1 MPPSA
6 AQVTAAEI
14 SRMAGV
20 TRATVSN
27 WRRRHPDFPEPVG
40 GTETSPAY
48 DAEQVREWLAERGQL
63 PQRTSCEQLRAAVR
77 VADEDERELAVRL
90 LPLVSALSGLE
101 TVELAGIAR
110 SPEHERVEALS
121 RSLGRWLAEVP
132 GVEPQTVADYP
143 SAVLGPV
150 LDSAATDG
158 LAAVVEVL
166 TEVLA
171 EDPSTGTAATP
182 PQLAELMVRL
192 LAETR
197 EVAPTRVFD
206 PACGYG
212 SLLLAAARA
221 GAGELFGQDVVA
233 SRLGVSS
240 VRLSTETAEL
250 DSVLRS
256 GDSLR
261 ADAFPELRAEGV
273 VCSPPYGIRDW
284 GHEEVAYDPR
294 WVFGVPPKSES
305 ELAWVQHCLAHLEPG
320 GRAVLLLPPGVAE
333 RASGRRIRS
342 ELVRSGALRGVVALP
357 AGAAAPPHLGLHLW
371 VLAAPD
377 PERREIP
384 PVLFVHTPADA
395 AVRGE
400 SAGRAQP
407 GGGRAALDW
416 SALRERVLASWRGF
430 AADPEGFVAEPGVAC
445 GRSAVDLLDESVD
458 LTPQR
463 HVHTTAG
470 AVDPA
475 QQRETVRRLR
485 DELGQAGR
493 QLLESTGGSEWPAAG
508 DEPVSWRTATVADLL
523 QGGAVWLHRISSSR
537 AGESEQVE
545 LAEECRV
552 LSSRDVWEHR
562 EVSGSAGDTVVS
574 ESVEIA
580 AGDVIMPDVLKGLR
594 TVPVRVA
601 EGGDVGA
608 LLGRHLHLL
617 RPDPERLDSWFLAGF
632 LGAEDNVH
640 SATTG
645 SSITRLSAKRLRVPL
660 VPPEQQ
666 RRYGRAFRQLH
677 AMRAAARDASRA
689 AEQTARELAAG
700 LTSGA
705 LLPPGQESDAE

>member
-1 MPPSA
+1 MPRSA

-27 WRRRHPDFPEPVG
+27 WRRRHPDFPDPVG

-48 DAEQVREWLAERGQL
+48 DAERVREWLAERGQL
-63 PQRTSCEQLRAAVR
+63 PQRTSYEELRAAVR
-77 VADEDERELAVRL
+77 VADEDERELVVRL
-90 LPLVSALSGLE
+90 LPLVSALAGLDE
-101 TVELAGIAR
+101 AELAGIAR
-110 SPEHERVEALS
+110 SAEHERVEALS

-132 GVEPQTVADYP
+132 GVEPQSVADYP
-143 SAVLGPV
+143 AAVLGP
-150 LDSAATDG
+150 LLESAATDG
-158 LAAVVEVL
+158 LAVVVEVL

-192 LAETR
+192 LAESR

-212 SLLLAAARA
+212 GLLLAAARA
-221 GAGELFGQDVVA
+221 GAGELFGQDVVD
-233 SRLGVSS
+233 SQVGVTS
-240 VRLSTETAEL
+240 VRLGTEAPGV
-250 DSVLRS
+250 DSVVRP
-256 GDSLR
+256 GDSFR
-261 ADAFPELRAEGV
+261 SDAFPALRAEGV

-305 ELAWVQHCLAHLEPG
+305 ELAWVQHCLTHLEPG

-342 ELVRSGALRGVVALP
+342 ELVRSGALRAVVALP
-357 AGAAAPPHLGLHLW
+357 AGAASPPHLGLHLW

-377 PERREIP
+377 PDRREIA

-395 AVRGE
+395 AVRGD
-400 SAGRAQP
+400 SAGRVQS
-407 GGGRAALDW
+407 GGGREALDW
-416 SALRERVLASWRGF
+416 SALRERVLASWRDF
-430 AADPEGFVAEPGVAC
+430 AADPEGFESAPGVAC
-445 GRSAVDLLDESVD
+445 GRSAVDLLDENVD

-475 QQRETVRRLR
+475 RQEELVRRLR
-485 DELGQAGR
+485 EELGQAGR
-493 QLLESTGGSEWPAAG
+493 QLLDSAGGPEWPPAG

-523 QGGAVWLHRISSSR
+523 RGGAVWLHRVSSSR
-537 AGESEQVE
+537 TGDSEEVE
-545 LAEECRV
+545 LPEECRV

-601 EGGDVGA
+601 AGDDVGA

-645 SSITRLSAKRLRVPL
+645 SSIMRLSAKRLRVPL

-677 AMRAAARDASRA
+677 VMRAAARSAGWA
-689 AEQTARELAAG
+689 AEETAREMAAG

-705 LLPPGQESDAE
+705 LLPPGRETGAE